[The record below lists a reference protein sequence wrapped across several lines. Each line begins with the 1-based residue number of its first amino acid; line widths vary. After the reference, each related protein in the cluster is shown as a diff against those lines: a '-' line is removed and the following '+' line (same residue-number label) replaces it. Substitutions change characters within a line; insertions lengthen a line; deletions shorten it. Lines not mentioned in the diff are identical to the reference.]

1 LRTAPLLDRRVS
13 KSVAVRT
20 DASDASSI
28 NLRFSV
34 NVETPLRV
42 LPHDRLVISAMRGE
56 RKTARVLLR
65 RADGQA
71 LEVLRAET
79 GSQVLF
85 AKTETVKRREKRD
98 GVEAV
103 PGDVWLEMALE
114 DDAPV
119 GSWTG
124 KLKLKTNHPIA
135 ATVDVPYA
143 ARVRP
148 VIESR
153 PRGARLWSSPSGT
166 GEGVSAI
173 LALQNNAGA
182 EFSITGVEV
191 SHPDVFSASVV
202 SPEPGV
208 RQMLRVELI
217 PDARSRNFAGTIE
230 GWLRISTGANERE
243 PVEVPVFVA
252 SSREGTLR
260 GFPVGR
266 RR

>member
-1 LRTAPLLDRRVS
+1 
-13 KSVAVRT
+13 
-20 DASDASSI
+20 
-28 NLRFSV
+28 
-34 NVETPLRV
+34 
-42 LPHDRLVISAMRGE
+42 RLVISAMTGE

-71 LEVLRAET
+71 LEVLQAET

-103 PGDVWLEMALE
+103 PGDVWLELALE

-148 VIESR
+148 VIEPR

-182 EFSITGVEV
+182 EF
-191 SHPDVFSASVV
+191 

-243 PVEVPVFVA
+243 PVEVPVFIA